1 MNIKVDIDLDQVVKL
16 TATVL
21 RQLPYA
27 TNNAITRMAKELLVK
42 ERHEITEH
50 LETRTKFA
58 QNRIQILQYSKVNNL
73 SAIVGINPTV
83 KGSPVLLGF
92 LIEDGGTKEPE
103 FGTYIAE
110 PITGSAARPVFASKI
125 PRSLLFKQ
133 LEIIRHV
140 TQTGKIQL
148 QGKKRTFVLP
158 DIGVFQRVGP
168 GRSDINL
175 IYKFA
180 GSAHLRARFKFSQ
193 VARQLIGE
201 RFRLIFAEEFTKEIL
216 KKAQRGS

>member
-1 MNIKVDIDLDQVVKL
+1 MNIKVDIDMDQVVKL

-27 TNNAITRMAKELLVK
+27 TNNAITRTAKELVDK
-42 ERHEITEH
+42 EKAEITEH

-73 SAIVGINPTV
+73 SAIVGINPNV
-83 KGSPVLLGF
+83 KGSALLLGF
-92 LIEDGGTKEPE
+92 LIESGGEKTPTS
-103 FGTYIAE
+103 GPNIAE
-110 PITGSAARPVFASKI
+110 PITGTAARPTFASKI
-125 PRSLLFKQ
+125 PRRLLYKQ
-133 LEIIRHV
+133 LQIVRHV

-148 QGKKRTFVLP
+148 KGKQRTFVLP

-168 GRSDINL
+168 GPNDINL

-180 GSAHLRARFKFSQ
+180 GSAHLRARFKFSK
-193 VARQLIGE
+193 VAQQLIGQ
-201 RFRLIFAEEFTKEIL
+201 RFHLIFAEEFEKEIL
-216 KKAQRGS
+216 KKARRGG